1 MLHPEKE
8 VQQVRVVGWVAPGR
22 VWAMI
27 SRSLALKGSRRSVA
41 QKVHRAAAAV
51 GCLEG
56 ILAVGRAWVVVLE
69 GVVVPA
75 VRVASAVVGVVDLG
89 ERRVSDPG
97 VAHSEQKDLFDSMIC
112 WHHFVAAVVVGCLG
126 EKWVY
131 GPGPDLRQIVGHRE
145 GRLVAGPVLD
155 LPEVVGHREGRWV
168 SGLGVVHSE
177 KKDLVGSTTC
187 WRRFVAAV
195 VVGHREGRLVA
206 GPGSELPQ
214 AVGHCEGKRPCRR
227 GHWAAV
233 GQEES

>member
-41 QKVHRAAAAV
+41 QRAHRAAAAV

-56 ILAVGRAWVVVLE
+56 ILAVDRAWVVVLE

-75 VRVASAVVGVVDLG
+75 VWAASAVVGVVALG
-89 ERRVSDPG
+89 ERWVSGP
-97 VAHSEQKDLFDSMIC
+97 VVVHPEKKDLFDSMIC
-112 WHHFVAAVVVGCLG
+112 WRH
-126 EKWVY
+126 
-131 GPGPDLRQIVGHRE
+131 
-145 GRLVAGPVLD
+145 
-155 LPEVVGHREGRWV
+155 
-168 SGLGVVHSE
+168 
-177 KKDLVGSTTC
+177 
-187 WRRFVAAV
+187 FVAAV

-206 GPGSELPQ
+206 GPGSDLPQ